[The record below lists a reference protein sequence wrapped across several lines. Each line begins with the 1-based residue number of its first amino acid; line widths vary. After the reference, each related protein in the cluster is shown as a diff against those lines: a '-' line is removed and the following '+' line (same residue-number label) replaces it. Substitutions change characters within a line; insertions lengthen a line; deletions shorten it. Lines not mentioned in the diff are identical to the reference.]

1 MVRPAPFFNQK
12 NNTMIKVKWIKA
24 HFRFAYSAGQ
34 IGFVTPENAAMLQK
48 GGYIMILP
56 EEEKEIR
63 VPDKVNPLPED
74 LPGRDKLF
82 EVGFDSILKIKEAG
96 DSLLDAGIS
105 NTTFK
110 KIVSYLKKYVF
121 E

>member
-1 MVRPAPFFNQK
+1 MA
-12 NNTMIKVKWIKA
+12 KVKFLKS
-24 HFRFAYSAGQ
+24 HPAYSYFAGDSGEITDEAASKLLSQ
-34 IGFVTPENAAMLQK
+34 GFIIIVPE
-48 GGYIMILP
+48 P
-56 EEEKEIR
+56 EKRESKK
-63 VPDKVNPLPED
+63 VVNPLPED